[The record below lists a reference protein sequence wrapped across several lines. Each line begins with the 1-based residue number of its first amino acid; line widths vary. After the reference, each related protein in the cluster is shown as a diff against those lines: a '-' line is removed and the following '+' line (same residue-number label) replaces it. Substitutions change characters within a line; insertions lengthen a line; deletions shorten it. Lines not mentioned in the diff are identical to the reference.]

1 MASSRPSPVR
11 SRTTQAGS
19 STVPLV
25 LPSDGTI
32 CNSFLNCFRSKTSL
46 LCPRYNLAVGVP
58 IEVTAAT
65 ILLTFWDTNIKHIP
79 LYTAILIVSFFFR
92 YDGPESANNTHN
104 RQVLT
109 SVVNILGVRWFGE
122 SEFVFA
128 IIKISLITGLIIC
141 GLGTSRSRTKVLS
154 IYLIA
159 PSYSYRSR
167 RGPKS

>member
-1 MASSRPSPVR
+1 MYVLGSLFSLDIVDEEAMMASSRPSPVR
-11 SRTTQAGS
+11 SRTTQAAS

-79 LYTAILIVSFFFR
+79 VYTAVLIVSFF
-92 YDGPESANNTHN
+92 S
-104 RQVLT
+104 
-109 SVVNILGVRWFGE
+109 IRW
-122 SEFVFA
+122 A
-128 IIKISLITGLIIC
+128 
-141 GLGTSRSRTKVLS
+141 
-154 IYLIA
+154 
-159 PSYSYRSR
+159 
-167 RGPKS
+167 